1 MAKRKTYADNLR
13 DAYLALALVPV
24 AGLNTASFWFKE
36 SLDRTSRLAT
46 EITTTIG
53 LARSATPADS
63 SGIRQTE
70 DDPTADILAQDL
82 VNAAQTYVR
91 SMVRLPGDSAI
102 YFTGE
107 LERTHTAL
115 LLQIQ
120 PDAETDPA
128 TYVAGEL
135 ERLGQEVD
143 RLLLVARAAA
153 QQPRRRS
160 QAAGRS
166 KRGRPTESRTNEL
179 LLKKVGS
186 LRASVKANT
195 KGVDKLLPSDQLAFI
210 SRGATAK
217 RRLRVLDTQKA
228 RAALQGALREMEPLL
243 PGRTQKESVT
253 KVRSAIKA
261 LGGLAMGELTASTPA
276 AAKRKRRSKYGQK
289 T

>member
-24 AGLNTASFWFKE
+24 AGLHTASFWFKE
-36 SLDRTSRLAT
+36 SLERTSRLAT
-46 EITTTIG
+46 EIVTTTT
-53 LARSATPADS
+53 LARPATPAGS
-63 SGIRQTE
+63 SESRRTA
-70 DDPTADILAQDL
+70 DDPTADVLAQDL
-82 VNAAQTYVR
+82 VDAATNYVR

-107 LERTHTAL
+107 LERTHAAL

-120 PDAETDPA
+120 PDAETDPV

-153 QQPRRRS
+153 QEPRGRS

-179 LLKKVGS
+179 LLKKVDG
-186 LRASVKANT
+186 LRASVKANM
-195 KGVDKLLPSDQLAFI
+195 KGVDKLLPSDQSAFI
-210 SRGATAK
+210 SRGAAAT
-217 RRLRVLDTQKA
+217 RRLRVLNTRKA
-228 RAALQGALREMEPLL
+228 RAALQGVLREMEPLL
-243 PGRTQKESVT
+243 RGHKQKESLT
-253 KVRSAIKA
+253 KVRSAIRD
-261 LGGLAMGELTASTPA
+261 LGGPAMGELAASTPA
-276 AAKRKRRSKYGQK
+276 AVKRKRRSKYGQK